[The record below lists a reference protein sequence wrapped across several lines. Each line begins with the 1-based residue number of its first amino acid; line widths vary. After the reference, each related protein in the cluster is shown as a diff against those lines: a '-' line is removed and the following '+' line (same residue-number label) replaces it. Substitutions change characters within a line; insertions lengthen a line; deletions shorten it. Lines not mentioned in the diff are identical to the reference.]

1 MYAPFGTGVLVGPR
15 RVLAD
20 GDPFPA
26 GLAVGGAADPGG
38 LDEVVRALPPE
49 REETSSPNVIG
60 AIALHAAMDML
71 GYIGWPAI
79 TGYERR
85 IALSLRRASRR
96 SRGPPPRPGPGRRDA
111 AGRHLHR
118 GGAPHALVAAGW
130 QPSTRSE

>member
-26 GLAVGGAADPGG
+26 GLAVGGAADPGS
-38 LDEVVRALPPE
+38 LDEAVRALPPE

-71 GYIGWPAI
+71 GHIGWPAI
-79 TGYERR
+79 TDGAGTTSPFGINGLSWGLAVATPQRR
-85 IALSLRRASRR
+85 F
-96 SRGPPPRPGPGRRDA
+96 
-111 AGRHLHR
+111 
-118 GGAPHALVAAGW
+118 GGGEVGACRQCP
-130 QPSTRSE
+130 